1 MSIRSV
7 ITSLEQSVSAY
18 PSKEAFLHRCRVELE
33 PFVYSYLKQTYGA
46 VLSAYWDSC
55 TIPLV
60 STKAIVIVERRCH
73 PNLEFTL
80 QNAVYFARGYSLHV
94 ICSEANRTF
103 VEEVC
108 GSQVASVH
116 IHVAYT
122 DIGTVESG
130 KREYNALLKTYGFWT
145 TFTEDYLLCMETD
158 SYLLRP
164 IPPIVYDYSYVA
176 SLWHWIP
183 EQAGGGGIT
192 HRKRSFME
200 EICGIEALQKIE
212 MQDVFASE
220 GLLLKGYPFVNDI
233 FAETRIS
240 HATVG
245 THQWWT
251 FACGVPPAHRKEY
264 ISFLLTLE
272 IDSTSLPGNSLP

>member
-1 MSIRSV
+1 MSIESV
-7 ITSLEQSVSAY
+7 ITSLEQSESAY
-18 PSKEAFLHRCRVELE
+18 PNNEAFLHRCRVELE
-33 PFVYSYLKQTYGA
+33 PFVYSYLKETYGA
-46 VLSAYWDSC
+46 ALSAHWNAC

-80 QNAVYFARGYSLHV
+80 QNAVYFARGYAVHI
-94 ICSEANRTF
+94 ICSEANREY

-108 GSQVASVH
+108 GSQLASIH
-116 IHVAYT
+116 IHVAYK

-164 IPPIVYDYSYVA
+164 LPPVVCDYAYVA
-176 SLWHWIP
+176 SSWHWIP

-200 EICGIEALQKIE
+200 EISTIESLQKIE
-212 MQDVFASE
+212 MQDTFASE
-220 GLLLKGYPFVNDI
+220 GLLLKGYPLLKNI
-233 FAETRIS
+233 FGETS
-240 HATVG
+240 FEYTTVG

-251 FACGVPPAHRKEY
+251 FVGTFDITDKMKLV
-264 ISFLLTLE
+264 SFLLTLE
-272 IDSTSLPGNSLP
+272 IDSIPLPGNSLP